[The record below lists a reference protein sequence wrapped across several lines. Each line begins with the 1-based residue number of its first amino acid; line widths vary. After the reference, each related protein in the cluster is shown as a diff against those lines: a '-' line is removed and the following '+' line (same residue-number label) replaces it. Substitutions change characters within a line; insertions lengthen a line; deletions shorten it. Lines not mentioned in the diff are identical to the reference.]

1 MNPQKFFKYAIPLI
15 TFVAVVIHILLVISG
30 TGQNFGNT
38 LLLVV
43 NIAAFI
49 PLLIKIVKDLFKGN
63 VGVDILALASIFGSI
78 LLGENLAGSVVVLML
93 SGGELLE
100 ELALKRSRIELNRL
114 VSALPVSVLLKDGT
128 ALNEIQVSGIQLGM
142 ELIVRPGET
151 VAVDGRVSGANAEL
165 DESPITGESNPVTK
179 ITGDEVFSGS
189 VNTSSPFTM
198 RVGKLPQ
205 DSKYQQI
212 VELVRKA
219 ESQKAPFVRLADR
232 YGVGFTILAFVLAII
247 AYLISG
253 DPVRALS
260 VLVVATPCPL
270 ILATPISFASGI
282 SISARRGIIV
292 KSGGALEQLA
302 RVNSVVFDKTGTLT
316 YGKPELEKLELAAN
330 STKTEPEIWQIIA
343 ALESYSNHVIG
354 SSIYKAAREKVSEM
368 ITLIKV
374 SETFG
379 FGISG
384 QLNDGSLVKI
394 GSLPWLVKNGI
405 AIDKKL
411 ESAARLAQDKGKIVV
426 GVSVDKQ
433 QIAQIICQDQL
444 KPESRAT
451 IFKMRKLVGEDIHL
465 LSGDKEVIVK
475 KVAEKFD
482 IRSFAGEQSPEQKSS
497 RIEQLQKEGKQ
508 VLMIGDGVND
518 APALVGADVGIA
530 LGYLG
535 SNASTDSADIVIT
548 VSDLSR
554 VNEAVVISKGVLNNA
569 KQGIFIGIGLSSVL
583 MLMGTLG
590 LLLPLVGALLQEV
603 IDLIVII
610 NALRTRS
617 LKSTT

>member
-1 MNPQKFFKYAIPLI
+1 MNPQKLLKYAIPLI
-15 TFVAVVIHILLVISG
+15 AFVAVVVYILFLISG
-30 TGQNFGNT
+30 TDQSFGNSM
-38 LLLVV
+38 LLVV
-43 NIAAFI
+43 NIVAFI
-49 PLLIKIVKDLFKGN
+49 PLLIKIIKDLLKGN
-63 VGVDILALASIFGSI
+63 MGVDILALASILGSI

-100 ELALKRSRIELNRL
+100 ELALKRPRLELNRL
-114 VSALPVSVLLKDGT
+114 VSALPLSVLLKDETGH
-128 ALNEIQVSGIQLGM
+128 NEVQVSDIKVGV

-151 VAVDGRVSGANAEL
+151 VAVDGRVSGPNAEL
-165 DESPITGESNPVTK
+165 DESPITGESRPVSK
-179 ITGDEVFSGS
+179 VTGDEVFSGS
-189 VNTSSPFTM
+189 VNTSAPFTM
-198 RVGKLPQ
+198 RVSKLPQ

-232 YGVGFTILAFVLAII
+232 YGVGFTIFAFVLAII
-247 AYLISG
+247 AFVISG

-282 SISARRGIIV
+282 SIAARRGIIV

-316 YGKPELEKLELAAN
+316 YGKPELEKLEVAA
-330 STKTEPEIWQIIA
+330 STDKNESEIWQIIA
-343 ALESYSNHVIG
+343 ALESYSNHVVG

-368 ITLIKV
+368 IRINNV
-374 SETFG
+374 SESFG
-379 FGISG
+379 FGVSG
-384 QLNDGSLVKI
+384 QLEDRSMVRI
-394 GSLPWLVKNGI
+394 GSLPWLSKSGI
-405 AIDKKL
+405 TIDKKL
-411 ESAARLAQDKGKIVV
+411 ESVALLAQEKGKIVV
-426 GVSVDKQ
+426 GISIDKL
-433 QIAQIICQDQL
+433 QIAQVICQDQL
-444 KPESRAT
+444 RPESKAT

-465 LSGDKEVIVK
+465 LSGDKNVIVK

-482 IRSFAGEQSPEQKSS
+482 IKSFAGQQSPEQKSS
-497 RIEQLQKEGKQ
+497 RIEQLQEEGKQ

-554 VNEAVVISKGVLNNA
+554 VNEAVVISRGVLRNA

-583 MLMGTLG
+583 MLMGALG
-590 LLLPLVGALLQEV
+590 FLLPLAGALLQEV

-617 LKSTT
+617 LKPTA

>member
-1 MNPQKFFKYAIPLI
+1 MNPQKLLKYAIPLI
-15 TFVAVVIHILLVISG
+15 AFVAVVVYILILISG
-30 TGQNFGNT
+30 TDQSVGNYM
-38 LLLVV
+38 LLVV

-49 PLLIKIVKDLFKGN
+49 PLLIKIIKDLLKGN
-63 VGVDILALASIFGSI
+63 MGVDILALASILGSI

-100 ELALKRSRIELNRL
+100 ELALKRSRLELNRL
-114 VSALPVSVLLKDGT
+114 VSALPLSVLLKDETGH
-128 ALNEIQVSGIQLGM
+128 NEIQVSDIKVGV

-165 DESPITGESNPVTK
+165 DESPITGESRPVTK
-179 ITGDEVFSGS
+179 VTGDEVFSGS
-189 VNTSSPFTM
+189 VNTSAPFTM

-232 YGVGFTILAFVLAII
+232 YGVGFTVFAFVLAII
-247 AYLISG
+247 AYVISG

-282 SISARRGIIV
+282 SIAARRGIIV

-316 YGKPELEKLELAAN
+316 YGKPELEKLEMAATSDKN
-330 STKTEPEIWQIIA
+330 ESEIWQIIA
-343 ALESYSNHVIG
+343 ALESYSNHVVG
-354 SSIYKAAREKVSEM
+354 SSIYKTARGKVSEM
-368 ITLIKV
+368 IRLNKV
-374 SETFG
+374 SESFG
-379 FGISG
+379 FGVSG
-384 QLNDGSLVKI
+384 QLEDGSQVRI
-394 GSLPWLVKNGI
+394 GSLPWLIKSGI

-411 ESAARLAQDKGKIVV
+411 ESAALLAQDKGKIVV
-426 GVSVDKQ
+426 GLSIDKL
-433 QIAQIICQDQL
+433 QIAQVICQDQL
-444 KPESRAT
+444 RPESKAT

-465 LSGDKEVIVK
+465 LSGDKNVIVK
-475 KVAEKFD
+475 KIAEKFD
-482 IRSFAGEQSPEQKSS
+482 IKSFAGQQSPEQKSS
-497 RIEQLQKEGKQ
+497 HIEQLQKEGKQ

-554 VNEAVVISKGVLNNA
+554 VNEAVVISRGVLNNA

-583 MLMGTLG
+583 MLMGTMG
-590 LLLPLVGALLQEV
+590 FLLPLVGALLQEG

-610 NALRTRS
+610 NALRTRG
-617 LKSTT
+617 LKSTA